1 MLKAI
6 MEILDVPRHGKKEEL
21 IDRLMTWLEAPKD
34 SGRKIPQPKRKSKIW
49 YLISDW
55 DVCVCVVK

>member
-34 SGRKIPQPKRKSKIW
+34 SGRKIPQPKRKSKI
-49 YLISDW
+49 
-55 DVCVCVVK
+55 